1 MCTSIIKIKGGIGLG
16 MRSFFRGLDLSFGRL
31 ERKQQLAL
39 LALVGVVF
47 ACCAVGGG
55 GGSWSK
61 PSYRSDYFGGT
72 RWGVREGL
80 SGSQVSIMVDEL
92 VDERV
97 KTGDLKEEAKD
108 DCRKEII
115 ERSHKYYP
123 DDVLDSITEKAYRSQ
138 LSMMR
143 EQSQACQNAG
153 AGVRSNLGAF
163 AGFGGGGGGGGDDDD
178 DGD

>member
-1 MCTSIIKIKGGIGLG
+1 
-16 MRSFFRGLDLSFGRL
+16 MRSFFRGLDLGLGRL

-55 GGSWSK
+55 GGLHSK
-61 PSYRSDYFGGT
+61 PSYRSGYFGGT

-80 SGSQVSIMVDEL
+80 SEGQVSLMVDEL

-97 KTGDLKEEAKD
+97 KTGDLEEEAKE

-123 DDVLDSITEKAYRSQ
+123 DDILDSVTEKAYRSQ
-138 LSMMR
+138 LNMMR
-143 EQSQACQNAG
+143 EQSPACQKSDADEDSKFG
-153 AGVRSNLGAF
+153 AAF
-163 AGFGGGGGGGGDDDD
+163 AGLGGGDDNKNKE
-178 DGD
+178 

>member
-1 MCTSIIKIKGGIGLG
+1 
-16 MRSFFRGLDLSFGRL
+16 MRSLLRGLDLGFGRPD
-31 ERKQQLAL
+31 RKQQLAL

-55 GGSWSK
+55 GGLRSK

-80 SGSQVSIMVDEL
+80 SGSQVSLMVDEL
-92 VDERV
+92 VEERV
-97 KTGDLKEEAKD
+97 KTGDLEEETKE

-123 DDVLDSITEKAYRSQ
+123 DDILDSVTEKAYRSQ

-143 EQSQACQNAG
+143 EQSPACQKSDADEG
-153 AGVRSNLGAF
+153 SSSRFGGAF
-163 AGFGGGGGGGGDDDD
+163 ASLGGGD
-178 DGD
+178 GDKDKE